1 MTNKISNKIRYYRFI
16 NNEMTQKEL
25 ADRVGVSRQTIIA
38 IEKEKYSPSLEL
50 AFQIARTFN
59 QPLET
64 LFAYTPSQSD
74 DDALPK

>member
-38 IEKEKYSPSLEL
+38 IKLLGRLINHSRLCL
-50 AFQIARTFN
+50 
-59 QPLET
+59 LT
-64 LFAYTPSQSD
+64 LLHNLMTTHCLNKDRSI
-74 DDALPK
+74 